1 MRVAKITAA
10 FALLLA
16 GLLLGGRAAF
26 GDSSGGGES
35 SGGAFQVW
43 GTPANNGGGTVLLTG
58 AIGDSGT
65 AASANSI
72 GQPDPSGNYELLSLQ
87 KGTILTNNTELNEDS
102 NNPNRPPTTFNNKTC
117 SATFVITDPSPIVSG
132 TGAYS
137 GIHGSAT
144 ITLSFALVFPLTN
157 GKCSMNSNA
166 SPLAQYGSITGSGTV
181 SFQAQD

>member
-1 MRVAKITAA
+1 MRVVKITAA
-10 FALLLA
+10 FVVLLA

-26 GDSSGGGES
+26 GES
-35 SGGAFQVW
+35 SGDSESSGSAFQVW
-43 GTPANNGGGTVLLTG
+43 GTPGNNGGGTVLFTG
-58 AIGDSGT
+58 ALGDSGT
-65 AASANSI
+65 AASANAN
-72 GQPDPSGNYELLSLQ
+72 GQPDPNGNYELLSLQ

-117 SATFVITDPSPIVSG
+117 SATFVTTDPSPIVSG

-137 GIHGSAT
+137 GIRGSAT

-157 GKCSMNSNA
+157 ATCSMNSNA